1 MKQIILMSV
10 FIAFSTF
17 SIAQLSRNWTVGV
30 NVSSCLLNDD
40 RLTLSKFSIE
50 PGFQFNERLY
60 VNLSLGYVENGKRA
74 ISESAKFRGL
84 MNSLSV
90 SVRLLKPE
98 YRFSPMINVEFGNIF
113 LSNAKGQTI
122 CRDFIISDN
131 VQNEV
136 MGTFSNFRYFA
147 KIKYML
153 DIQFLGLNVRFGPNY
168 SLSAVRMFE
177 VKPDHEYSNIL
188 HGFGVE
194 VGFLYTFKAK
204 KKKSVVAEE

>member
-10 FIAFSTF
+10 FIALSTF
-17 SIAQLSRNWTVGV
+17 SIAQRSRNWTMGV

-40 RLTLSKFSIE
+40 RLTLTKFSLE

-60 VNLSLGYVENGKRA
+60 VNLSFAYVENGRRA
-74 ISESAKFRGL
+74 LPEFAKFRGL
-84 MNSLSV
+84 MNSLSI

-98 YRFSPMINVEFGNIF
+98 YTFSPMINVEFGNIF
-113 LSNAKGQTI
+113 LSNAKGKMI
-122 CRDFIISDN
+122 CRDFVISDN

-153 DIQFLGLNVRFGPNY
+153 DIQFLGLNFRFGPNY
-168 SLSAVRMFE
+168 SLSAVQMFE
-177 VKPDHEYSNIL
+177 IKPDHEYSNIL

-204 KKKSVVAEE
+204 KIKSTVAEK